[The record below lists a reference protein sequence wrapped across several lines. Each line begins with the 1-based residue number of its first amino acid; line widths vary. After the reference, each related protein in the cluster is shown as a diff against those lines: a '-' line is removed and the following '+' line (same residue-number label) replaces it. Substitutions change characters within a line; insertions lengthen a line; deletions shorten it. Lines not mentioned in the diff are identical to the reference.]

1 MRETP
6 DCGGRSVSGQA
17 IYLDHHASTPMD
29 YRVIASMIDAMR
41 SLFGNANNV
50 EHSVGRA
57 AANAIDRAKAQV
69 AALVDAEP
77 SDVWFTTGAS
87 DALRMALDVAVGTSG
102 RSPLR
107 VASMKVEHPALLGAL
122 GALEKANKIEIV
134 WLAIDGRAQLR
145 FDSLQT
151 ALASGVDLV
160 CLMAANNEVGTVY
173 PISRAISASH
183 AAGADILI
191 DATQAAG
198 RIALHVEAADADY
211 VIVSGHKI
219 YGPKGAGAVIS
230 SLIKSHHWDD
240 LGHRGTPN
248 VPAIVGF
255 GVAAELA
262 RAEILQE
269 CDHVGQLRNRLEA
282 RLRADLPELVANGDT
297 SARLPQSLH
306 ISVPGSLND
315 AVIALLSDQVAIST
329 GAACASGALT
339 PSHVLQAMGLAPTLI
354 DSALRISPGRFTTA
368 KEIDVAGDAIAQAI
382 LDVLYVE
389 KKRIAC

>member
-1 MRETP
+1 MRENP
-6 DCGGRSVSGQA
+6 DRGGPAASGQT

-29 YRVIASMIDAMR
+29 DRVIASMTDAMHC
-41 SLFGNANNV
+41 LFGNANNV
-50 EHSVGRA
+50 EHSVGRDA
-57 AANAIDRAKAQV
+57 AKAIDRAKAQV

-77 SDVWFTTGAS
+77 SDVWFTTGSS
-87 DALRMALDVAVGTSG
+87 DAIRMALDAAVATSG

-122 GALEKANKIEIV
+122 GALEKAEKIEIV

-151 ALASGVDLV
+151 ALALGVDLV
-160 CLMAANNEVGTVY
+160 CLMAANNEVGTIY
-173 PISRAISASH
+173 PISKAISASH

-230 SLIKSHHWDD
+230 SLIKPQHWDD

-248 VPAIVGF
+248 APAIVGF
-255 GVAAELA
+255 GIAAELA

-269 CDHVGQLRNRLEA
+269 CDHVGRLRDRLEA
-282 RLRADLPELVANGDT
+282 RLQAELPELVINGDT
-297 SARLPQSLH
+297 SSRLPQSLH

-368 KEIDVAGDAIAQAI
+368 RDIDVAGDAIAQAI
-382 LDVLYVE
+382 LDVLHVE